1 MSRHLATRF
10 AAPTQYRADRP
21 LTDSEIRAVAPSV
34 FATDAHHSRSDRYSF
49 VPTLD
54 VLNGLRREGFEPFMV
69 GQSRTRIADKREFT
83 KHMLRFRRVD
93 QINGD
98 EANEVILINSH
109 DGTSSYQMLSGMFRF
124 VCMNGLVLGDVQN
137 DIRIHHKGNIVD
149 DVIEGAF
156 TVVDT
161 FAEIEEQREEMKALV
176 LLPSEQ
182 SAFAEAALH
191 TKYEPDPVTKAFP
204 ITAAQ
209 LLTPR
214 RWQDNERA
222 DLWSTFNRVQENMI
236 KGGIGSRNANG
247 RRTRTREIAGIDQNV
262 KVNRALWQLAER
274 MRELK
279 AA

>member
-1 MSRHLATRF
+1 MSRLATRF

-21 LTDSEIRAVAPSV
+21 LTNEEMRAVAPSI
-34 FATDAHHSRSDRYSF
+34 FATDAHHSRSERYSF
-49 VPTLD
+49 VPTVD
-54 VLNGLRREGFEPFMV
+54 VLAGLRREGFEPFMV

-161 FAEIEEQREEMKALV
+161 FAEIEEQRAEMKALP
-176 LLPSEQ
+176 LLPSEVN
-182 SAFAEAALH
+182 AFAEAALH
-191 TKYEPDPVTKAFP
+191 TKYEPDPVTGAFP

-209 LLTPR
+209 LLRPR
-214 RWQDNERA
+214 RWEDDSR
-222 DLWSTFNRVQENMI
+222 DLWSTFNRVQENVI
-236 KGGIGSRNANG
+236 KGGISSRTATN

-262 KVNRALWQLAER
+262 KVNRALWQLAQS
-274 MRELK
+274 MQALK
-279 AA
+279 AAA

>member
-1 MSRHLATRF
+1 MSRLATRF
-10 AAPTQYRADRP
+10 AAPTQYRANRP
-21 LTDSEIRAVAPSV
+21 LTDDEMRAVAPSI

-54 VLNGLRREGFEPFMV
+54 VLNGMRREGFEPFMV

-161 FAEIEEQREEMKALV
+161 FAEIEDTREQMKALP
-176 LLPSEQ
+176 LLPSE
-182 SAFAEAALH
+182 SLAFAQAALH
-191 TKYEPDPVTKAFP
+191 VKYEPDPVTNAFP
-204 ITAAQ
+204 ITADQ
-209 LLTPR
+209 LLRARRYEDAPR
-214 RWQDNERA
+214 

-236 KGGIGSRNANG
+236 KGGIQSRNANN

-262 KVNRALWQLAER
+262 KVNRALWQLAES
-274 MRELK
+274 MRALK